1 MKTTLRRAA
10 FALGTLALVS
20 VIVPPK
26 STFAQQDWEKKAV
39 ESIENSDFSAVV
51 AELSALEGLSEAE
64 KSRRDWLIELTRRIR
79 IEFPYNE
86 AEIKEELKEAG
97 LDSSDEQ
104 MRAWEAAKSLEM
116 RPIDGERRYF
126 KHAVS
131 NLRRI
136 DRELAKTRP
145 VSGGD
150 RQRFESRIANVR
162 SIIDASDGAG
172 KLTHKVR
179 NRFTCVATI
188 PANAVPA
195 GETVRYWAPFP
206 RESCG
211 RQQDVKLI
219 STDPADGRVAPAGDL
234 QRCVYLEKVAVKDE
248 PTVFTIVFETT
259 TYAQYF
265 SQDYLK
271 KNAKAYLDDEFYR
284 FYTEERL
291 PHMVKSDKIKTWARE
306 IVGDATCPVEKLVRL
321 FNAIDERYP
330 WASSNEYGTMF
341 CIPEYVLREGHGDCG
356 MLSLLLISALR
367 SEGIPAKW
375 QSGWVANAS
384 GACGM
389 HDWAEVYF
397 EGVGWVPVD
406 MSYGLMNDDN
416 PSVREFYATGLDQT
430 RLVVNDDIGR
440 EFTPPKT
447 HFRSEPVDFQRGEV
461 EWAGGNLYFPE
472 WSFKM
477 TVEFPEK

>member
-10 FALGTLALVS
+10 FALGTLAA
-20 VIVPPK
+20 VILPLK

-39 ESIENSDFSAVV
+39 ESIENNEFSAVV
-51 AELSALEGLSEAE
+51 AQLSALDGLSDAE
-64 KSRRDWLIELTRRIR
+64 KTRRDWLVELTRRIR
-79 IEFPYNE
+79 IEFPYDE
-86 AEIKEELKEAG
+86 TAIKERLREAG

-116 RPIDGERRYF
+116 RPIDGQRRYF

-145 VSGGD
+145 ISDDD
-150 RQRFESRIANVR
+150 RQRFEARVANVA
-162 SIIDASDGAG
+162 SILEASDGAG

-211 RQQDVKLI
+211 RQQDVRLI
-219 STDPADGRVAPAGDL
+219 SADPADCRVAPIGDL
-234 QRCVYLEKVAVKDE
+234 QRCVYLEKTAVQNE

-271 KNAKAYLDDEFYR
+271 AKAKPYLDDEFYR
-284 FYTEERL
+284 FYTAERL
-291 PHMVKSDKIKTWARE
+291 PHMIKSDEIKTWARE
-306 IVGDATCPVEKLVRL
+306 IVGDATCPVEKLVRI
-321 FNAIDERYP
+321 FKAIDERYP

-341 CIPEYVLREGHGDCG
+341 SIPEYVLREGHGDCG

-367 SEGIPAKW
+367 CEGIPAKW
-375 QSGWVANAS
+375 QSGWITRPNGV
-384 GACGM
+384 CGM

-406 MSYGLMNDDN
+406 ASYGLTNSDN
-416 PSVREFYATGLDQT
+416 SRIREFYITGLDQT

-440 EFTPPKT
+440 EFTPAKT

-461 EWAGGNLYFPE
+461 EWKGGNLYFPE

-477 TVEFPEK
+477 TVEFPEE